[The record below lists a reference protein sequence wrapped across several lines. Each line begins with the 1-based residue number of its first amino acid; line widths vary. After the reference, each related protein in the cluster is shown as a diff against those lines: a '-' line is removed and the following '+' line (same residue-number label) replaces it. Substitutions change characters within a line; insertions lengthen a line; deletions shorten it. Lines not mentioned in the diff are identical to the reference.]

1 LDLNRVLA
9 STSVLFPMSTEQG
22 TTLLMCMVLAGI
34 MYVPL
39 LIMEHSA
46 GLYFTT
52 FQMLNIGKLSPFFFF
67 LESPRIFW
75 NDIEEGRVG

>member
-1 LDLNRVLA
+1 
-9 STSVLFPMSTEQG
+9 MSTEQG

-52 FQMLNIGKLSPFFFF
+52 FQMLNIGKLFLFFSRIHSHF
-67 LESPRIFW
+67 LE
-75 NDIEEGRVG
+75 

>member
-1 LDLNRVLA
+1 
-9 STSVLFPMSTEQG
+9 
-22 TTLLMCMVLAGI
+22 MCMVLAGI

-52 FQMLNIGKLSPFFFF
+52 FQMLNIGKLFLCFFF

-75 NDIEEGRVG
+75 NDIEEGGVGWFEKRQYFLPKDFFSP

>member
-1 LDLNRVLA
+1 MSTVLA

-52 FQMLNIGKLSPFFFF
+52 FQMLNIGKLFLFFF

-75 NDIEEGRVG
+75 NDIEEGGVG